1 MFTKRHIATKRCL
14 YYKVV
19 ARKRERMVKGF
30 EDRGYLRALLEG
42 LLVTFLWSTSFV
54 LNKIGLS
61 DIPPLTFAAY
71 RYMIAS
77 AILFAFSLP
86 GGKIGKFAVKKKHML
101 KFLILGVAGYSVAQ
115 GLQYVGLFHLP
126 AVTVT
131 FLLNFTPVLVLLL
144 GLIFLQESP
153 TPLQLAGMALA
164 LLGAY
169 FFFSS
174 SISGVEL
181 TGIVITLLSGL
192 GWAVYMVG
200 SRQVLTK
207 DELKPLSLTF
217 FPMVFG
223 AVLLLFAAML
233 AEHSPT
239 ITINGWIIT
248 LWLSLVNTAL
258 AFLLWNHA
266 LKRVEAFKLSILQ
279 NTMLIQIAILAWIFL
294 GEELT
299 PMKLVAM
306 GMVFIGVL
314 LVQITRKKT

>member
-1 MFTKRHIATKRCL
+1 
-14 YYKVV
+14 
-19 ARKRERMVKGF
+19 
-30 EDRGYLRALLEG
+30 
-42 LLVTFLWSTSFV
+42 VTFLWSTSYV
-54 LNKIGLS
+54 LIKIGLRG
-61 DIPPLTFAAY
+61 IPPLTFAAY
-71 RYMIAS
+71 RYMMAS
-77 AILFAFSLP
+77 AVLFAFSLSSVS
-86 GGKIGKFAVKKKHML
+86 GKLVVRKRQMP
-101 KFLILGVAGYSVAQ
+101 KFLLLGAAGYAVAQ
-115 GLQYVGLFHLP
+115 GLQYVGLFYLP
-126 AVTVT
+126 AVAVT

-144 GLIFLQESP
+144 GLIFLREFP
-153 TPLQLAGMALA
+153 TLLQLVGMALA

-207 DELKPLSLTF
+207 GGLKPFNLTF

-223 AVLLLFAAML
+223 AILLLVAAML
-233 AEHSPT
+233 VEQPPT
-239 ITINGWIIT
+239 MTAHGWIIT

-266 LKRVEAFKLSILQ
+266 LERVEAFKLSILQ
-279 NTMLIQIAILAWIFL
+279 NTMLIQIAILAWLFL

-299 PMKLVAM
+299 LMKLVAM

-314 LVQITRKKT
+314 LVQVTRKKT